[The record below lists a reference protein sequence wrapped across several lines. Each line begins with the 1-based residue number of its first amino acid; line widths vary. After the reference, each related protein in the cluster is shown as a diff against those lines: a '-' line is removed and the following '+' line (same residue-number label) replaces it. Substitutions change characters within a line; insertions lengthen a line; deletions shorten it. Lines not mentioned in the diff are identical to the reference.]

1 MRSTRPSRTLLL
13 LALIGANLL
22 VVASSGYSLVRSRQH
37 YQQQAEL
44 MTQNIA
50 NALDLNLSGSIQ
62 KIDLMLRAVADEL
75 ERQAAAGGVD
85 DAVMNAFLARQ
96 TQRLPEIES
105 LRATDAEGF
114 IILGNQTNR
123 KDRISVAD
131 RDYFADLRDHPDSG
145 LAVTKPLIGK
155 ISNHYV
161 ILFARR
167 YLDPRGR
174 FAGVTYATIAVD
186 HFYGLISQ
194 FDVGPLGIVALR
206 DTDLGLIS
214 RRPKIEDAANG
225 AVGGKGTS
233 PELARR
239 IGTGATSGTY
249 YTRHAPDG
257 IERTYTFRRLHDAPM
272 LAFVGAASR
281 DYLSD
286 WRAEAVKSAAVALG
300 FMLLSLLSGGN
311 LFRLLQQAE
320 RRERA
325 LQEGESELIRAKGA
339 AEAASL
345 AKSRFLA
352 TMSHEIR
359 TPMNGILGMAQLL
372 MTPDLT
378 PAERDDYVQVILGSG
393 QTLLTL
399 LNDILDFS
407 KIEADKLELESL
419 LFTPRDIMHECQS
432 LFAKAA
438 ADKGLRL
445 DSEESAAGRQTFRGD
460 PGRLRQM
467 LSNLVSNAVKFT
479 EAGTIGIA
487 VREIER
493 DSGQALLEF
502 AVTDTG
508 AGIPADKHRLLFT
521 PFSQIDTSTTR
532 EYGGTGL
539 GLSIVRYLAERMG
552 GTAGF
557 ESLAGQGSRF
567 WFRIRADHAGAAPAV
582 VTSEASAPSLSD
594 CRRRLLVVE
603 DNATNRAVI
612 AAMLKRLGIG
622 FEMASNGQE
631 AVSMIKAGSDTAL
644 ILMDCQMPVMDGLEA
659 TRSIRAWERETGK
672 PRLPIIALTASAFE
686 EDRDRCLAAGMDDF
700 LTKPLVL
707 RHLAAALEAW
717 LGEVKSVSRD

>member
-1 MRSTRPSRTLLL
+1 MRSARPRRTVLL

-22 VVASSGYSLVRSRQH
+22 VVLSSGYELVLSREH

-44 MTQNIA
+44 TTQNIA
-50 NALDLNLSGSIQ
+50 NAIDLNVSGSIQ

-75 ERQAAAGGVD
+75 TRQMASGGID
-85 DAVMNAFLARQ
+85 DAAMNAFLARQ
-96 TQRLPEIES
+96 AQRQPEVES
-105 LRATDAEGF
+105 LRAADSDGF
-114 IILGNQTNR
+114 IILGNQTSR
-123 KDRISVAD
+123 KDRVSVAD
-131 RDYFADLRDHPDSG
+131 RDYFTILRDHPESG
-145 LAVTKPLIGK
+145 LAVTKPVIGR

-161 ILFARR
+161 ILFARS
-167 YLDPRGR
+167 YLDPQGR

-214 RRPKIEDAANG
+214 RRPRIEDPVTG

-239 IGTGATSGTY
+239 IGGGASSGTY
-249 YTRHAPDG
+249 LTHHSPDG
-257 IERTYTFRRLHDAPM
+257 IERTYSFRRLHDAPI
-272 LAFVGAASR
+272 LAFVGAASH
-281 DYLSD
+281 DYLAD
-286 WRAEAVKSAAVALG
+286 WRAEAIKSAAVALG
-300 FMLLSLLSGGN
+300 FMILSLLSGGN

-320 RRERA
+320 RREQA
-325 LQEGESELIRAKGA
+325 LQQGERELIRAKSA
-339 AEAASL
+339 AEAANL

-407 KIEADKLELESL
+407 KIEADKLELVSL
-419 LFTPRDIMHECQS
+419 LFTPGEIMRECQS

-445 DSEESAAGRQTFRGD
+445 DSEDGASGHRTFRGD

-479 EAGTIGIA
+479 EAGTIRIS
-487 VREIER
+487 VREIGT
-493 DSGQALLEF
+493 DGQRTMLEF
-502 AVTDTG
+502 AVTDSGT
-508 AGIPADKHRLLFT
+508 GIPADKQSLLFT
-521 PFSQIDTSTTR
+521 PFSQIDSSTTR

-552 GTAGF
+552 GSAGF
-557 ESLAGQGSRF
+557 DSIAGQGSRF
-567 WFRIRADHAGAAPAV
+567 WFRILADPAEPAASAAPR
-582 VTSEASAPSLSD
+582 EAAIPSLPGG
-594 CRRRLLVVE
+594 RHRLLVVE
-603 DNATNRAVI
+603 DNPTNRTVI
-612 AAMLKRLGIG
+612 GAMLKRLGIT
-622 FEMASNGQE
+622 FDMAGNGQE
-631 AVSMIKAGSDTAL
+631 AVVMIEAGNPADL

-659 TRSIRAWERETGK
+659 TRRIRNWEAETGN
-672 PRLPIIALTASAFE
+672 PHRPIIALTAGAFE
-686 EDRDRCLAAGMDDF
+686 EDRERCLAAGMNDF

-707 RHLAAALEAW
+707 RDLSTALETW
-717 LGEVKSVSRD
+717 LKAPE